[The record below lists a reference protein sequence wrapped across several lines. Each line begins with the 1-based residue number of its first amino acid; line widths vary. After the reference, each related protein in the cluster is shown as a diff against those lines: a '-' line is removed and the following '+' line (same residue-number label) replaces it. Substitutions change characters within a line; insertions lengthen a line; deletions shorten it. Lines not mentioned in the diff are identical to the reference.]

1 MDWQTFLAHIESDGL
16 LLESAARAGL
26 DTSVP
31 CCPGWTVRDVV
42 GHTGIVHRQK
52 TVIVRGRLLENP
64 ASPELPDADLIGWYR
79 TGLEELV
86 SALRDSDPA
95 ERVFTWFPPDQSIG
109 FWYRRMAHETLI
121 HRVDAEQGHGEV
133 SSIDAALAADGI
145 DEVLTMYVGGY
156 PAWGTF
162 EPGTSIVR
170 IECLDEKSAW
180 DVRFGLFTGN
190 SPTSGRTHNLDAFV
204 VVDQQS
210 DPAATIRGAAADI
223 NLWLWGRGNMD
234 RLEVSGD
241 QELATGLRQICQEA
255 MG

>member
-26 DTSVP
+26 DDRVP

-42 GHTGIVHRQK
+42 GHTGIVHRHK
-52 TVIVRGRLLENP
+52 TLIVRGRLLENP
-64 ASPELPDADLIGWYR
+64 APPDLPDTDLIGWYR
-79 TGLEELV
+79 TGLEELM
-86 SALRDSDPA
+86 SALRNSDPA
-95 ERVFTWFPPDQSIG
+95 ERVFTWFPPDRSIG

-133 SSIDAALAADGI
+133 SSIDSELAADGI

-162 EPGTSIVR
+162 EPGTAVAR
-170 IECLDEKSAW
+170 IECLDENAAW
-180 DVRFGLFTGN
+180 DIRFGRFTGT
-190 SPTSGRTHNLDAFV
+190 SPTSGLAHDLEAFV
-204 VVDQQS
+204 VIDRQA
-210 DPAATIRGAAADI
+210 DPAVTIRGTAAEI
-223 NLWLWGRGNMD
+223 NLWLWGRGKMD
-234 RLEVSGD
+234 HLEVTGER
-241 QELATGLRQICQEA
+241 ELATGLRRICKES